1 MTIEVWQQTVSAL
14 KSSSVERDNGLMVKA
29 FLRLKMQGQDE
40 LQWFSGLAGS
50 NYRTQWGYDR
60 VMSMEDN
67 FSGGFMASL
76 NGLQ

>member
-1 MTIEVWQQTVSAL
+1 
-14 KSSSVERDNGLMVKA
+14 
-29 FLRLKMQGQDE
+29 MQGQDE

-50 NYRTQWGYDR
+50 NSRTQWGYDR